1 MNNRKV
7 SFFRSIHF
15 KFVMIYVLL
24 IILGMQIIGVYFVR
38 ALETRLIDNF
48 TSSLNQR
55 IDLMAYNIE
64 QAMLKAEEDPTIKVE
79 DEISSILKDYKG
91 DEIKEIRVVDQDA
104 RVIGTSDFNKDIIGK
119 RTTENMITR
128 TLVLGSLNENIL
140 IDPETNYRMYVTS
153 TPIVTDFKGETIG
166 AVYVIASMEEVFSL
180 MRTINTILATGTGI
194 SLLITAALGIFL
206 ARTITRPLSDMRKQ
220 ALELAKGNFS
230 RKVKIY
236 GEDEIGQL
244 ATTFNHLTEELEEAQ
259 ETTEGERRKLASV
272 IAHMTD
278 GVIATDA
285 KGHVILVNTPAID
298 MLNVSR
304 ETALETSLVD
314 LLQLEDEYSFED
326 LVHQQEPLILD
337 VNTKERSYILRISFS
352 PIQKEEGPINGLIA
366 VVYDITEQERI
377 EQERR
382 EFVANV
388 SHELRTPLTTMR
400 SYLEALAEGAW
411 KDETIAPKFLQVTQ
425 NETER
430 MIRLVNDLL
439 QLSKLDS
446 KDYRFNKDW
455 INFTDYFHKIIDRFE
470 LSKKQNVTF
479 IRNLPNK
486 DFYVEVD
493 SDKITQVLDNIISN
507 ALKYSPEG
515 GKITFTATEKEGFIE
530 ISVKDEGMGVPK
542 KSLSKIFER
551 FYRVDKARS
560 RQMGGTGLGLA
571 IAKEIVEAHNGKIWA
586 ESEEGKGTTIFF
598 TLPYDPNQEDDWE

>member
-15 KFVMIYVLL
+15 KLVMIYVLL
-24 IILGMQIIGVYFVR
+24 IILAMQIIGVYFVR
-38 ALETRLIDNF
+38 ELEARLIDNF
-48 TSSLNQR
+48 TSSLSQR
-55 IDLMAYNIE
+55 IDLITYNIE
-64 QAMLKAEEDPTIKVE
+64 QAMLEAKEDSSIRVE
-79 DEISSILKDYKG
+79 DEISKILKDYKG
-91 DEIKEIRVVDQDA
+91 EEIQEIRVVDQDA
-104 RVIGTSDFNKDIIGK
+104 RVIGTSDINKDILGK

-128 TLVLGSLNENIL
+128 TLAIKSSNESIL
-140 IDPETNYRMYVTS
+140 IDPETNHRMYVVS
-153 TPIVTDFKGETIG
+153 TPIIMNFKGEILG
-166 AVYVIASMEEVFSL
+166 AIYVIASMENVFSL
-180 MRTINTILATGTGI
+180 MRTINMIFATGTGM
-194 SLLITAALGIFL
+194 SLLITAGVGIFL

-244 ATTFNHLTEELEEAQ
+244 ASTFNHLTEELEEAHQ
-259 ETTEGERRKLASV
+259 TTEGERRKLASV

-278 GVIATDA
+278 GVIATDSN
-285 KGHVILVNTPAID
+285 GQVILVNKPATK

-304 ETALETSLVD
+304 ETALNSNLVE
-314 LLQLEDEYSFED
+314 LLHLEDQYTFED
-326 LVHQQEPLILD
+326 LIHQQESLILD
-337 VNTKERSYILRISFS
+337 VSTKEKPYILRINFS
-352 PIQKEEGPINGLIA
+352 SIQKEEGQINGLIA
-366 VVYDITEQERI
+366 VVYDITEQEQI

-411 KDETIAPKFLQVTQ
+411 KDDSIAPQFLQVTQ

-446 KDYRFNKDW
+446 KDYRLNKEWVNIID
-455 INFTDYFHKIIDRFE
+455 FFHKIIDRFE

-479 IRNLPNK
+479 VRRFPKK
-486 DFYVEVD
+486 DYYVEID

-515 GKITFTATEKEGFIE
+515 GKITFTIVEEKNYLQ

-542 KSLSKIFER
+542 QSLNKIFER

-571 IAKEIVEAHNGKIWA
+571 IAKEMVEAHNGQIWA